1 MLYPLAIVFAV
12 IMTKLA
18 FVKNTTMG
26 ALHAFGYTKNR
37 LVYPIFVVA
46 TLTYALFL
54 YLHTTEFSYAKD
66 KATVLLK
73 NQLHAYNVND
83 VFFKYNDTFVY
94 IKKLDPIK
102 KKIEGITIFKVAGSQ
117 VRYTIKA
124 PVAVFKGE
132 EWIAQDATVKT
143 HIYKNGELVRYSV
156 DQKERIATLHGYK
169 PKIIESLYEGK
180 ALNVIDAY
188 NTWKLL
194 QTQKLNSDKIRAAMY
209 DKVIVPLFAL
219 ALVIILF
226 FKLPFHARMMNFG
239 AVVALSLGAT
249 FLVWGILF
257 GLAQIGSNGV
267 LVPELTAIAPIVL
280 LWIYAIYVFFTDER
294 KIV

>member
-1 MLYPLAIVFAV
+1 
-12 IMTKLA
+12 
-18 FVKNTTMG
+18 
-26 ALHAFGYTKNR
+26 
-37 LVYPIFVVA
+37 
-46 TLTYALFL
+46 
-54 YLHTTEFSYAKD
+54 
-66 KATVLLK
+66 
-73 NQLHAYNVND
+73 
-83 VFFKYNDTFVY
+83 
-94 IKKLDPIK
+94 
-102 KKIEGITIFKVAGSQ
+102 
-117 VRYTIKA
+117 
-124 PVAVFKGE
+124 
-132 EWIAQDATVKT
+132 
-143 HIYKNGELVRYSV
+143 V
-156 DQKERIATLHGYK
+156 DQKERIATLHGYN
-169 PKIIESLYEGK
+169 PKINESLYEGK